1 MKITYLKLTNF
12 INIVTAFKTET
23 IEIDFSEAKN
33 DVILLTGPN
42 GSGKTSI
49 LSCLHPFATN
59 GNLDVRDSNPLIV
72 AKKDGYKE
80 IHIENGN
87 DLYIIQHFYTPK
99 SPEGFIIKSYIQK
112 NGLELNGNGNV
123 TSFKE
128 IIQKELGIEMD
139 YMKFAREHHIK
150 FVKWRLWDST
160 IACARNEKDLIFEI
174 LKYLHKKHCLR
185 MLLLKMPVY
194 LTIRIYNKCFGN
206 D

>member
-12 INIVTAFKTET
+12 VNIVTAFKTET
-23 IEIDFSEAKN
+23 IEIDFTKAKN

-87 DLYIIQHFYTPK
+87 DLYIIQHF
-99 SPEGFIIKSYIQK
+99 
-112 NGLELNGNGNV
+112 
-123 TSFKE
+123 
-128 IIQKELGIEMD
+128 
-139 YMKFAREHHIK
+139 
-150 FVKWRLWDST
+150 
-160 IACARNEKDLIFEI
+160 
-174 LKYLHKKHCLR
+174 
-185 MLLLKMPVY
+185 
-194 LTIRIYNKCFGN
+194 
-206 D
+206 